1 MFPKS
6 EGLRTDTGVDSGDEV
21 SGYYDPM
28 VAKMIA
34 TGTDRQEALQR
45 LPVALARRVLLA

>member
-1 MFPKS
+1 MFPES

-21 SGYYDPM
+21 SGYYAPM

-34 TGTDRQEALQR
+34 TGTDRQAALQQ
-45 LPVALARRVLLA
+45 LARSLSQT